1 MLFLEKYLACIDDA
15 QLNKTTQSNVV
26 LIEKGRRYCL
36 INGTNSWLVT
46 KVKIEN
52 CVINN
57 VGEKGCEAIL
67 IAEKENINTRGYYVE
82 LKGISVGD
90 AFKQIENSLN
100 KTVADLQNVA
110 LFGRVIPS
118 SYKRNK
124 FLESHQQRLILRFK
138 GLGGNFIVREN
149 YEDEI

>member
-1 MLFLEKYLACIDDA
+1 MAFLDKYAQCIDE
-15 QLNKTTQSNVV
+15 QINKTIQSKVV
-26 LIEKGRRYCL
+26 LQEKGRRYCL
-36 INGTNSWLVT
+36 TNSDNSWQIT
-46 KVKIEN
+46 KVKVEN
-52 CVINN
+52 CVINT

-67 IAEKENINTRGYYVE
+67 IAEKKNESRGYFIE

-100 KTVADLQNVA
+100 KTIADLKQMN

-118 SYKRNK
+118 AYKRNK
-124 FLESHQQRLILRFK
+124 FLASHEQRLILRFK
-138 GLGGNFIVREN
+138 RLGGNFIVREN